1 MRLLLARFLAGGV
14 APALVLVAGCTQNV
28 AGLPTRSD
36 AQPLT
41 PVRAGDMDLLLVTP
55 GELRKITGRKLQ
67 LDADQSRP
75 IPGSSTVPAC
85 SGLDA
90 AGMAVFVGDQTSGFH
105 VLLLTDGDQ
114 HSQVLA
120 ESVAVYLD
128 SGSAAAQFGQ
138 ASEAAKMCDGQRALT
153 AGGDA
158 AWKFTVNEGDPD
170 TVRWTKEQI
179 GIPITW
185 NCHAEARLRNN
196 VIVQAMACAGDDSGA
211 GIVTTIAD
219 RMSAAVWELS
229 GR

>member
-1 MRLLLARFLAGGV
+1 MRLLVARLLAGGV
-14 APALVLVAGCTQNV
+14 APAVALVAGCAQNV
-28 AGLPTRSD
+28 GGLPMRSESR
-36 AQPLT
+36 PLA
-41 PVRAGDMDLLLVTP
+41 PLRAGDTDLVLVTP
-55 GELRKITGRKLQ
+55 GELRDITGRKLQ

-75 IPGSSTVPAC
+75 IPGSSAVPAC

-90 AGMAVFVGDQTSGFH
+90 VGMAAFVGDQLSGFH
-105 VLLLTDGDQ
+105 VLLLTDGDR

-120 ESVAVYLD
+120 ESVAVYSD
-128 SGSAAAQFGQ
+128 SSTAAAQFGR
-138 ASEAAKMCDGQRALT
+138 ASTAAKLCDGQRTLT

-158 AWKFTVNEGDPD
+158 AWKFAVPEANSH

-196 VIVQAMACAGDDSGA
+196 VIVQGMACAGDDSGEVV
-211 GIVTTIAD
+211 VTTITD